1 MADMWTDLD
10 RWEADNNAV
19 VFLVVGTQD
28 IRESVREYNAFDKD
42 NAEDYI
48 CEIDDVSEK
57 IIFDALISAYNSLD
71 QEYGLNY
78 ECIVDDCYETI
89 VEKLNNNINQSIAE
103 RQQQWQTKVTAV
115 SGHLTVK

>member
-1 MADMWTDLD
+1 MENMWRDLD
-10 RWEADNNAV
+10 RWEEDNNAV